1 MALLM
6 AAGIVRTL
14 IRGNAAAG
22 EGLSREDE
30 PLAFWGV
37 VGTAAVVLVVM
48 LYIAWT
54 AHS

>member
-1 MALLM
+1 VALLM

-14 IRGNAAAG
+14 IRGDAAAG

-30 PLAFWGV
+30 PLAFWGI
-37 VGTAAVVLVVM
+37 VGIAAAALVVM
-48 LYIAWT
+48 LYIAWN